1 MIDLISYLNLEGW
14 AHQYSPVMTGLV

>member
-1 MIDLISYLNLEGW
+1 MIDIISYLNLEGW